1 MSLIETT
8 SKLTSKNQTTIPVAV
23 RKVLDIAEGDRICF
37 RISES
42 SGVELFKEVAVLA
55 GDKAVAAYLMFLEK
69 DMIARPS
76 KLSVLVRD
84 PDSDRLLQGVDLT
97 GWLDED
103 QIA

>member
-1 MSLIETT
+1 MSLIQAS
-8 SKLTSKNQTTIPVAV
+8 SKLTSKNQTTIPIAV
-23 RKVLDIAEGDRICF
+23 RKALDIGEGDKICF
-37 RISES
+37 RISG
-42 SGVELFKEVAVLA
+42 SGNVELFKEVEVLA
-55 GDKAVAAYLMFLEK
+55 GDKTVAAYLMFLEK

-103 QIA
+103 QLD